1 LPSTRPSVS
10 IAPTPKRKKAKRLA
24 TSFQAYL
31 SEETM
36 SELWSTGSFEQ
47 GGGDDQQLSAEFKK
61 AFGMDDNENA
71 ALEGRTFAGI
81 VIPDIGLP
89 AE

>member
-1 LPSTRPSVS
+1 
-10 IAPTPKRKKAKRLA
+10 
-24 TSFQAYL
+24 
-31 SEETM
+31 M

-61 AFGMDDNENA
+61 VFGMDDNENA